1 MKKTLVAAAV
11 VAALATS
18 AFAEITFGAWLRVL
32 AAPVASNGDDT
43 VVAMSN
49 SWGYGARS
57 ARLNVNAVAED
68 GNAGFAMGIY
78 NDASMNISA
87 GDEAQMW
94 VKPVEQVKVS
104 VGKFDNNTLRGD
116 LCYGS
121 WNWMRCAQNTTGEGF
136 IMSGNGAKGLMV
148 EVTPID
154 ALYIQALVPINPNGS
169 GDAVQLAED
178 AYKGVRGGFAYTI
191 DGIGKLKAQY
201 IGNVTGNNVEDKT
214 VEAEF
219 DLTAVDGL
227 YVCAGVVANIWDDAK
242 ADSKTTKIAAGASY
256 QINDAL
262 KVSASG
268 EYQMYDDID
277 ASITVGAGVDYAL
290 ADGLNAVADVR
301 ALIPTEDYDDERGDP
316 TVSFMVGIQKNVSSN
331 GYIGVA
337 FQGVTNGGSFSN
349 DAVDGTE
356 DNFAWAVPVAVS
368 VWF

>member
-43 VVAMSN
+43 VVAMTN
-49 SWGYGARS
+49 SWGNGART
-57 ARLNVNAVAED
+57 ARLNVNAVSED

-78 NDASMNISA
+78 NDASMSLAA

-104 VGKFDNNTLRGD
+104 VGKYDNNTLRGD

-121 WNWMRCAQNTTGEGF
+121 WNWMRCLQNTTGEGF
-136 IMSGNGAKGLMV
+136 IMSGNGETGLMV

-154 ALYIQALVPINPNGS
+154 ALYIQAMLPIAPNGS

-178 AYKGVRGGFAYTI
+178 AYKEARGGFAYTI

-201 IGNVTGNNVEDKT
+201 IGNGDDKT

-227 YVCAGVVANIWDDAK
+227 YVCAGVVANILDDAA
-242 ADSKTTKIAAGASY
+242 ADDATTKIAVGASY

-268 EYQMYDDID
+268 AYQMYDDVD
-277 ASITVGAGVDYAL
+277 ADIVVGAGVDYAL

-301 ALIPTEDYDDERGDP
+301 ALIHTEDYDDERGDP
-316 TVSFMVGIQKNVSSN
+316 TVSFMVGLQKNVSSN

-356 DNFAWAVPVAVS
+356 DNFAWAIPVAVS
-368 VWF
+368 VYF

>member
-43 VVAMSN
+43 VVAMTN
-49 SWGYGARS
+49 SWGYGART
-57 ARLNVNAVAED
+57 ARLNVNAVSED

-78 NDASMNISA
+78 NDASMSISA

-104 VGKFDNNTLRGD
+104 VGKYDNNTLRGD

-121 WNWMRCAQNTTGEGF
+121 WNWLRCKENTVGEGL
-136 IMSGNGAKGLMV
+136 IMSGNGDTGLMV

-154 ALYIQALVPINPNGS
+154 ALYIQALVPIAPNGS
-169 GDAVQLAED
+169 DGDAAQLAED
-178 AYKGVRGGFAYTI
+178 AYKKARGGFAYTI

-201 IGNVTGNNVEDKT
+201 IGKGDDKT

-227 YVCAGVVANIWDDAK
+227 YVCAGVVANIWDNAV
-242 ADSKTTKIAAGASY
+242 ADSETTKIAVGASY

-268 EYQMYDDID
+268 VYQMYDDVD
-277 ASITVGAGVDYAL
+277 ASINVGAGVDYAL
-290 ADGLNAVADVR
+290 ADGLSAVADVR
-301 ALIPTEDYDDERGDP
+301 ALIPTEDDVDP
-316 TVSFMVGIQKNVSSN
+316 TVSFMVGLQKNVSSN

-337 FQGVTNGGSFSN
+337 FQGVTNGGAFSN
-349 DAVDGTE
+349 TAVDGTE

-368 VWF
+368 MWF

>member
-49 SWGYGARS
+49 SWGGSART

-68 GNAGFAMGIY
+68 GNAGFAMGMY
-78 NDASMNISA
+78 NSAAMDLTA

-104 VGKFDNNTLRGD
+104 VGKYDNNTLRGD

-121 WNWMRCAQNTTGEGF
+121 WNWMRCGENTTGEGL
-136 IMSGNGAKGLMV
+136 IMSGNGDTGLMV

-154 ALYIQALVPINPNGS
+154 ALYIQALVPFANDGTS
-169 GDAVQLAED
+169 VLAED
-178 AYKGVRGGFAYTI
+178 AYKAARGGFAYTI

-201 IGNVTGNNVEDKT
+201 IGKGDDKT

-227 YVCAGVVANIWDDAK
+227 YVCAGVVANIWDNAEADDA
-242 ADSKTTKIAAGASY
+242 TTKIAVGASY

-268 EYQMYDDID
+268 VYQMYDDVD
-277 ASITVGAGVDYAL
+277 ADIVVGAGVDYAL

-301 ALIPTEDYDDERGDP
+301 ALIPTEDSEDEKGDP
-316 TVSFMVGIQKNVSSN
+316 TVSFMVGLQKNVSSN

-337 FQGVTNGGSFSN
+337 FQGVTNGGTLSGG
-349 DAVDGTE
+349 AVDGTE
-356 DNFAWAVPVAVS
+356 DNFAWAIPVAVS
-368 VWF
+368 VYF

>member
-43 VVAMSN
+43 VVAMTN
-49 SWGYGARS
+49 SWGFGARS

-78 NDASMNISA
+78 NDASMSLSA

-94 VKPVEQVKVS
+94 VKPVDQVKVS
-104 VGKFDNNTLRGD
+104 VGKYDNNTLRGD

-121 WNWMRCAQNTTGEGF
+121 WNWMRCAQNTTGEGI
-136 IMSGNGAKGLMV
+136 IMSGNGDTGLMV

-154 ALYIQALVPINPNGS
+154 ALYIQALIPIAPNGNGS
-169 GDAVQLAED
+169 AAQLAED
-178 AYKGVRGGFAYTI
+178 AYKKARGGFAYTI

-201 IGNVTGNNVEDKT
+201 IGKGDDKAI
-214 VEAEF
+214 EAEF

-227 YVCAGVVANIWDDAK
+227 YVCAGVVANIWDNAAPDA
-242 ADSKTTKIAAGASY
+242 ATTKIVAGASY

-268 EYQMYDDID
+268 EYQMFDDID
-277 ASITVGAGVDYAL
+277 AAINVGAGVDYAV
-290 ADGLNAVADVR
+290 ADGLSAVADVR
-301 ALIPTEDYDDERGDP
+301 ALIPTEDDVDP
-316 TVSFMVGIQKNVSSN
+316 TISFMVGLQKNVSSN
-331 GYIGVA
+331 GYIGVG

-349 DAVDGTE
+349 DAVAGTE
-356 DNFAWAVPVAVS
+356 DNFAWAIPVAVS
-368 VWF
+368 MWF

>member
-43 VVAMSN
+43 VVAMTN
-49 SWGYGARS
+49 SWGYGART
-57 ARLNVNAVAED
+57 ARLNVNAVSED

-78 NDASMNISA
+78 NDASMSLAA

-104 VGKFDNNTLRGD
+104 VGKYDNNTLRGD

-121 WNWMRCAQNTTGEGF
+121 WNWMRCKQNTTGEGF
-136 IMSGNGAKGLMV
+136 IMSGNGETGLMV

-154 ALYIQALVPINPNGS
+154 ALYIQAMLPIAPNGS

-178 AYKGVRGGFAYTI
+178 AYKEARGGFAYTI

-201 IGNVTGNNVEDKT
+201 IGNGDDKT

-227 YVCAGVVANIWDDAK
+227 YVCAGVVANIWDDA
-242 ADSKTTKIAAGASY
+242 APDAATTKIAAGASY

-316 TVSFMVGIQKNVSSN
+316 TVSFMVGLQKNVSSN

-356 DNFAWAVPVAVS
+356 DNFAWAIPVAVS
-368 VWF
+368 VYF

>member
-43 VVAMSN
+43 VVAMTN
-49 SWGYGARS
+49 SWGWGARS

-78 NDASMNISA
+78 NDASMSLSA

-94 VKPVEQVKVS
+94 VKPVDQVKVS
-104 VGKFDNNTLRGD
+104 VGKYDNNTLRGD

-121 WNWMRCAQNTTGEGF
+121 WNWMRCKQNTTGEGI
-136 IMSGNGAKGLMV
+136 IMSGNGDTGLMV

-154 ALYIQALVPINPNGS
+154 ALYIQALIPIAPNGNES
-169 GDAVQLAED
+169 AAQLAED
-178 AYKGVRGGFAYTI
+178 AYKKARGGFAYTI

-201 IGNVTGNNVEDKT
+201 IGKGDDKSI
-214 VEAEF
+214 EAEF

-227 YVCAGVVANIWDDAK
+227 YVCAGVVANIWDNAAAEDA
-242 ADSKTTKIAAGASY
+242 TTKIVAGASY

-268 EYQMYDDID
+268 EYQMFDDID
-277 ASITVGAGVDYAL
+277 AWINVGAGVDYAV
-290 ADGLNAVADVR
+290 ADGLSAIADVR
-301 ALIPTEDYDDERGDP
+301 ALIPTDDDADP
-316 TVSFMVGIQKNVSSN
+316 TVSFMVGLQKNVSSN
-331 GYIGVA
+331 GYIGVG

-349 DAVDGTE
+349 DAVAGTE
-356 DNFAWAVPVAVS
+356 DNFAWAIPVAVS
-368 VWF
+368 MWF

>member
-43 VVAMSN
+43 VVAMTN
-49 SWGYGARS
+49 SWGYGART
-57 ARLNVNAVAED
+57 ARLNVNAVSED

-78 NDASMNISA
+78 NDASMSLTA

-104 VGKFDNNTLRGD
+104 VGKYDNNTLRGD

-136 IMSGNGAKGLMV
+136 IMSGNGETGLMV

-154 ALYIQALVPINPNGS
+154 ALYIQAMLPIAPNGS

-178 AYKGVRGGFAYTI
+178 AYKEARGGFAYTI
-191 DGIGKLKAQY
+191 DGLGKLKAQY
-201 IGNVTGNNVEDKT
+201 IGNGDDRT

-227 YVCAGVVANIWDDAK
+227 YVCAGVVANIWDDA
-242 ADSKTTKIAAGASY
+242 APDAATTKIAAGASY

-268 EYQMYDDID
+268 EYQMYDDVD
-277 ASITVGAGVDYAL
+277 ASIKVGAGVDYAL

-356 DNFAWAVPVAVS
+356 DNFAWAIPVAVS
-368 VWF
+368 VYF

>member
-43 VVAMSN
+43 VVAMTN
-49 SWGYGARS
+49 SWGYGART
-57 ARLNVNAVAED
+57 ARLNVNAVSED

-78 NDASMNISA
+78 NDASMSLAA

-104 VGKFDNNTLRGD
+104 VGKYDNNTLRGD

-136 IMSGNGAKGLMV
+136 IMSGNGETGLMV

-154 ALYIQALVPINPNGS
+154 ALYIQAMLPIAPNGS

-178 AYKGVRGGFAYTI
+178 AYKEARGGFAYTI

-201 IGNVTGNNVEDKT
+201 IGNGDDKT

-227 YVCAGVVANIWDDAK
+227 YVCAGVVANIWDDA
-242 ADSKTTKIAAGASY
+242 APDAATTKIAAGASY

-277 ASITVGAGVDYAL
+277 ASIIVGAGVDYAL

-301 ALIPTEDYDDERGDP
+301 ALIPTEDYDDEKGDP
-316 TVSFMVGIQKNVSSN
+316 TVSFMVGLQKNVSSN

-356 DNFAWAVPVAVS
+356 DNFAWAIPVAVS
-368 VWF
+368 VYF